1 MAADPSELICAYAG
15 GRGGGGVE
23 TEKGDT
29 RYRRGGEGSGCEI
42 RGLIEV

>member
-1 MAADPSELICAYAG
+1 MVADPSELICAYAG
-15 GRGGGGVE
+15 GRVE